1 MNITSDRKIIAKTLL
16 KVCLLRWKIEDYFKF
31 KKQQFDF
38 ENISVRKMKSIRNM
52 NQILTLVIGFIG
64 ILS

>member
-1 MNITSDRKIIAKTLL
+1 
-16 KVCLLRWKIEDYFKF
+16 LLRWRIEDYFKF

-38 ENISVRKMKSIRNM
+38 ENIRVRKMKSIRNM